1 MEIKDIIAKNL
12 TNLRIKN
19 KLTQGEVAS
28 MVNYTDKSVSKWEHG
43 EAMPPIDILKKL
55 ADIYKV
61 SLDYLVTDSPDFHI
75 KELFALKEKNT
86 NKIVITLLSVSFVWI
101 IATLFFVYGLT
112 LAGKSF
118 WILFIFAIPMSIVVL
133 IIFNAIWGKRFF
145 TFILIS
151 IGIWSVLL
159 SAYLMFLP
167 YNLWALFILGIPL
180 QISTILW
187 SQLVSNKKKKLKSP
201 TK

>member
-1 MEIKDIIAKNL
+1 MEIKDIVAKNL

-101 IATLFFVYGLT
+101 IATLLFVYGLT